1 VLPVFLCAFL
11 LIHQNEVTFY
21 REGTLRPELEIVD
34 WEILLRRPEL
44 FSVAGCKVEGKRLVI
59 LERFA
64 RGLGVPAAAM
74 PVVRTL
80 IRNLRSLPEHTWRTQ
95 RLTTE
100 VLAVRRT
107 IEMAHSPELL
117 LFRDLPKVLGLASF
131 DEGEIDEEQVEIYF
145 EHLNE
150 SIRTLANATPDLRK
164 TSRDIFL
171 VACGLPG
178 GEEGWQMFR
187 SLANELLPR
196 ATNPTIMP
204 LLRRASETPDSRAAL
219 DSVLALIADRPLSSW
234 TDQDTDRFSEQANYF
249 GELIRIERNGSTPNL
264 DLPPEKRQRS
274 LEVATK
280 LLSYIEELEKDPQI
294 LEVVLYMLT
303 REILSKQNRT

>member
-1 VLPVFLCAFL
+1 
-11 LIHQNEVTFY
+11 
-21 REGTLRPELEIVD
+21 
-34 WEILLRRPEL
+34 
-44 FSVAGCKVEGKRLVI
+44 
-59 LERFA
+59 
-64 RGLGVPAAAM
+64 
-74 PVVRTL
+74 
-80 IRNLRSLPEHTWRTQ
+80 
-95 RLTTE
+95 
-100 VLAVRRT
+100 
-107 IEMAHSPELL
+107 MAHSPELL

-131 DEGEIDEEQVEIYF
+131 DEDEIDEEQVEIYF

-150 SIRTLANATPDLRK
+150 SIQTLANATPDLHK

-196 ATNPTIMP
+196 ATNPIIMP

-219 DSVLALIADRPLSSW
+219 DSVLALIADRPLRSW

-280 LLSYIEELEKDPQI
+280 LLSYIEELERDPQI
-294 LEVVLYMLT
+294 LEVALYMLT
-303 REILSKQNRT
+303 REILSKQNRP